1 MRSLPARPGDCAVRA
16 RRFAVA
22 VLLVLAAL
30 LGAGAGG
37 AAAQAAGAESRTLT
51 AAADPAAEVHDLTES
66 EATAPVRRARRPA
79 PPRGVRTA
87 APAATPA
94 PAPAPVPSPRDDA
107 PRSAVM
113 RC

>member
-1 MRSLPARPGDCAVRA
+1 MRSLPAHPGVPAVRA

-30 LGAGAGG
+30 LGTGG
-37 AAAQAAGAESRTLT
+37 VLTGTAGAEQRVAGT
-51 AAADPAAEVHDLTES
+51 AAEPAAEVHDLAEQ
-66 EATAPVRRARRPA
+66 EASTPARAARRPA
-79 PPRGVRTA
+79 PPRATRRA
-87 APAATPA
+87 APAAA
-94 PAPAPVPSPRDDA
+94 PAPAPVPVPHPRDDA

>member
-1 MRSLPARPGDCAVRA
+1 MRSLPAHPGVTAVRA

-30 LGAGAGG
+30 LGTGG
-37 AAAQAAGAESRTLT
+37 ALAGTSGVEPRAVG
-51 AAADPAAEVHDLTES
+51 AAADPVPEVHDLAGT
-66 EATAPVRRARRPA
+66 EATTPVRGARRPA

-87 APAATPA
+87 APATA
-94 PAPAPVPSPRDDA
+94 PAPAPVPVPPSRGDA
-107 PRSAVM
+107 HRSAVM

>member
-1 MRSLPARPGDCAVRA
+1 MRSLPAWPGVPAGRA

-30 LGAGAGG
+30 LGTGAGG
-37 AAAQAAGAESRTLT
+37 PVAEAVGAEPRTAT
-51 AAADPAAEVHDLTES
+51 STADPAAEVHDLTES
-66 EATAPVRRARRPA
+66 EATTPVRGARRPA
-79 PPRGVRTA
+79 RFRGVRTA
-87 APAATPA
+87 VPGGSPAPPATPV
-94 PAPAPVPSPRDDA
+94 PAPRDDA